1 MSDEALE
8 VLTVLRR
15 TEQYLARAGIDSPRL
30 DAEVL
35 LAFVLKIPRIQL
47 YAGYDRPLTPA
58 ELDAYRGLIRRRA
71 DREPVAYLTGEK
83 EFYSLDFE
91 VGPDVLVPRP
101 DTEHLVDRAVEIAK
115 GLESPRLLDLGT
127 GSGCIAVSWAVNVP
141 AGTFVASDVSEGA
154 LAVAARNAERHG
166 VAERGRFVKGDLF
179 QPVAG
184 PFDLV
189 VSNPPY
195 VAPEEE
201 TDPEC
206 LREPDQAVFTKGDP
220 IGMYRRLLQ
229 GAPAVLAPGGWV
241 LLELPGDREEEI
253 TAEAP
258 DGLTVFEVVRDY
270 GGRPRVLVLSRLRQ

>member
-1 MSDEALE
+1 VSDEALE

-15 TEQYLARAGIDSPRL
+15 TEQYLGRAGIESPRL

-35 LAFVLKIPRIQL
+35 LAFVLKVPRIQL
-47 YAGYDRPLTPA
+47 YAGYDRSLTPT
-58 ELDAYRGLIRRRA
+58 ELDDYRGLIRRRA

-83 EFYSLDFE
+83 EFYSLEFE

-101 DTEHLVDRAVEIAK
+101 DTEHLVDRALEIAK
-115 GLESPRLLDLGT
+115 GLESPRLLDVGT

-141 AGTFVASDVSEGA
+141 AGRFVASDVSEGA

-166 VAERGRFVKGDLF
+166 VADRGEFVQGDLF
-179 QPVAG
+179 EPVSG

-195 VAPEEE
+195 VAPDEE

-206 LREPDQAVFTKGDP
+206 LREPDQAVFTEGDP
-220 IGMYRRLLQ
+220 IGMYRRLLE
-229 GAPAVLAPGGWV
+229 GAPAVLAPGGWL
-241 LLELPGDREEEI
+241 LLELPGDREDEI
-253 TAEAP
+253 AAAAP
-258 DGLTVFEVVRDY
+258 EGLTVVEVVCDY
-270 GGRPRVLVLSRLRQ
+270 GGRPRVLVLRQ